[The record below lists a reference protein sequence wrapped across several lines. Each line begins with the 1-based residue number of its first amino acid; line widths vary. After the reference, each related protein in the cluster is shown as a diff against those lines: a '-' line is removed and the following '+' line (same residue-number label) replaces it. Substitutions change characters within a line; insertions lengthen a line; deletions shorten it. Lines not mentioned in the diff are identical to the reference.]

1 MTSKAEKGK
10 IIPSRENQ
18 NYIQPSSSSFPMW
31 KYLAVAVQMLSLD
44 LRHRMKWERERN
56 AGTVHFCSNAL
67 IKQQGL
73 HLQNHIKG
81 FKIPFTLCSDKY
93 ASTTTFWLS
102 KDSSSWELL
111 KTQASTWLFCFY
123 IEKKQGV
130 FVLFCYFSNSFFLFI
145 SQLSIWLKHRWK
157 RRTKPGQIIQIRTC
171 CLLLKAYKNKFGL

>member
-31 KYLAVAVQMLSLD
+31 KYLAMAVQMLSLD

-73 HLQNHIKG
+73 HLQNHNKG

-130 FVLFCYFSNSFFLFI
+130 FVL
-145 SQLSIWLKHRWK
+145 
-157 RRTKPGQIIQIRTC
+157 
-171 CLLLKAYKNKFGL
+171 LLLEFIFPIHLTVEYLVEAHMKKEDKAWANYPNKNMLSSVKGL